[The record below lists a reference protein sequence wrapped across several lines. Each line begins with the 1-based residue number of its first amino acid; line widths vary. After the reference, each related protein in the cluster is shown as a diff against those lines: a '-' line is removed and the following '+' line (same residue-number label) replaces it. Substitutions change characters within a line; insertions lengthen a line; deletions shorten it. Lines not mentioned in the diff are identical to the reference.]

1 MIAGMTRRFLANP
14 QIIADRSIMAP
25 DNATRQKIID
35 AMYHLIAEY
44 GYDKASLSK
53 LCDVVDI
60 TKPSIYYYFQSKED
74 ILLAVHDSMHIPT
87 ESDDDL
93 CATTD
98 ADSYRRQLVALGE
111 RSIASFHDDAERH
124 RVMAEIDLQS
134 TRIPSLAEHRAAFAQ
149 KTSHSYHNALSHGV
163 KLGALPE
170 TLDVDTA
177 AQFLYVVMAGM
188 SQTVAN
194 RDRHDE
200 NAIWSWLVNALLLNQ
215 KSGTSAAS

>member
-53 LCDVVDI
+53 LCDVVGI
-60 TKPSIYYYFQSKED
+60 TKP
-74 ILLAVHDSMHIPT
+74 SMHIPT

-93 CATTD
+93 CATAD

-149 KTSHSYHNALSHGV
+149 KTSHSYHNALSNGV

-194 RDRHDE
+194 RDRLDE

>member
-53 LCDVVDI
+53 LCDVVGI

-111 RSIASFHDDAERH
+111 RSIASFHDDARAPSRH
-124 RVMAEIDLQS
+124 GRNRPAIDAH
-134 TRIPSLAEHRAAFAQ
+134 SLPCRA
-149 KTSHSYHNALSHGV
+149 SRRL
-163 KLGALPE
+163 LPE
-170 TLDVDTA
+170 NVPIPTTMRSATA
-177 AQFLYVVMAGM
+177 
-188 SQTVAN
+188 
-194 RDRHDE
+194 
-200 NAIWSWLVNALLLNQ
+200 
-215 KSGTSAAS
+215 

>member
-1 MIAGMTRRFLANP
+1 
-14 QIIADRSIMAP
+14 MAA

-53 LCDVVDI
+53 LCDAVGI

-74 ILLAVHDSMHIPT
+74 ILLAVHDAMHIPT
-87 ESDDDL
+87 ESDDGL

-98 ADSYRRQLVALGE
+98 AVSYRAQLIALGQ
-111 RSIASFHDDAERH
+111 RSIASFHDDVERH

-134 TRIPSLAEHRAAFAQ
+134 TRIPALAAHRASVAQ
-149 KTSHSYHNALSHGV
+149 KTSRSYQNVLAHGV
-163 KLGALPE
+163 KLGALPAD
-170 TLDVDTA
+170 LDVETA
-177 AQFLYVVMAGM
+177 SQFLYVIMAGM

-194 RDRHDE
+194 KDHLDE
-200 NAIWSWLVNALLLNQ
+200 TAIWNWLVNALLLP
-215 KSGTSAAS
+215 